1 MMSGIHGTSFQ
12 QDKYNAFW
20 NRMASHY
27 PDPFNPETL
36 SETNDVISI
45 VKNRGV
51 KISQSSI
58 LDIGCGAG
66 TYTLPLASEAA
77 MVTGL
82 DDSDVMIERLSASI
96 SSSGLQNVRPVKA
109 SWKDIEISR
118 TRFEKAFDIVWTS
131 MTPAVRTLE
140 DFSKMERCSK
150 RWCVYIGWGG
160 KRKNRL
166 MEEVF
171 ELHGLKFGP
180 PPGVGA
186 AYDILVQ
193 SGRTPSI
200 DYFETSWDWT
210 GKVDDAL
217 EDMECFIEMQGAK
230 ADRSL
235 IETALDRYEREG
247 MVSHTTHAKE
257 GVMVWRVS

>member
-1 MMSGIHGTSFQ
+1 
-12 QDKYNAFW
+12 
-20 NRMASHY
+20 
-27 PDPFNPETL
+27 
-36 SETNDVISI
+36 
-45 VKNRGV
+45 
-51 KISQSSI
+51 
-58 LDIGCGAG
+58 
-66 TYTLPLASEAA
+66 
-77 MVTGL
+77 
-82 DDSDVMIERLSASI
+82 
-96 SSSGLQNVRPVKA
+96 
-109 SWKDIEISR
+109 
-118 TRFEKAFDIVWTS
+118 
-131 MTPAVRTLE
+131 
-140 DFSKMERCSK
+140 
-150 RWCVYIGWGG
+150 
-160 KRKNRL
+160 